1 MVFSKIVLFD
11 TEFGRVWLQYEA
23 RLSQLRWNSLLATGL
38 IDETSVGFG

>member
-11 TEFGRVWLQYEA
+11 IEFGRVWLHIEA

-38 IDETSVGFG
+38 MS